1 MITIVETSLNAILS
15 LVMTIIKIVL
25 SPIDLIIVNYL
36 PNINSITNYI
46 TNFLNLCM
54 TNIGWCINALMI
66 PSNLIT
72 LIIAYFVFKYTLQ
85 FAIWSIKLVLSW
97 VGVLK

>member
-54 TNIGWCINALMI
+54 TNIAWDH
-66 PSNLIT
+66 
-72 LIIAYFVFKYTLQ
+72 
-85 FAIWSIKLVLSW
+85 
-97 VGVLK
+97 